1 MFSTKNNSLGKT
13 TALLFICIFPLL
25 AAPAFS
31 DAITGRQ
38 IMKEMEQKMRGNS
51 SQGRIKME
59 IPKTGRELV
68 ADFWMEGT
76 DNALIKIVEPA
87 KQSGQVTLKSGKML
101 WVYDPKLEKPAKIS
115 PAYLIKTWEGS
126 DFTYDDMIKA
136 TTIVNDYNHRLTG
149 TVIVR
154 DKELWKIESVPNPGV
169 PVLWGKLEFLVGKDF
184 LPRRQEFYDEKG
196 RLVKTLEFSEF
207 RTMGGRLFPAEWKMT
222 DMTKTGSFSVIKYQ
236 KISFN
241 LPIKPYTFSFKSLQ

>member
-1 MFSTKNNSLGKT
+1 MTAHMSL
-13 TALLFICIFPLL
+13 CIFFFL
-25 AAPAFS
+25 AAAVFS
-31 DAITGRQ
+31 DAITGQQ
-38 IMKEMEQKMRGNS
+38 IMKEMEQRMRGNS

-59 IPKTGRELV
+59 IPKTGRELI
-68 ADFWMEGT
+68 ADFWMEGANNT
-76 DNALIKIVEPA
+76 LIKIVEPA

-101 WVYDPKLEKPAKIS
+101 WIYDPKIEKLAKIS
-115 PAYLIKTWEGS
+115 PAYLVKTWEGS

-136 TTIVNDYNHRLTG
+136 TTIVNDYKHRLAG
-149 TVIVR
+149 TEIVQ

-169 PVLWGKLEFLVGKDF
+169 PVLWGKLIFLVGKDF
-184 LPRRQEFYDEKG
+184 LPRRQDFYDEKG

-241 LPIKPYTFSFKSLQ
+241 LPIKPNTFSLKSLQ